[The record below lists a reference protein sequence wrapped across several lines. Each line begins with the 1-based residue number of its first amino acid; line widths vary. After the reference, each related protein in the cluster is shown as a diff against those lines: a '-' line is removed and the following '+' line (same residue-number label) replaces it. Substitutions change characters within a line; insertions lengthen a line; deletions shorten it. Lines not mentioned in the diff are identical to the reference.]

1 MADAKRST
9 ITTNNSSSGGGS
21 GSSSSNSGSTS
32 KSRKSKTDLIR
43 SLVGSYLKARNY
55 SVTDRYRKSDLILT
69 QSTEQIVMNTAIKN
83 DTSIVNSFL
92 YSNICL
98 NSNIALVEQHFAK
111 FAKFV
116 RNQPEPIRT
125 ELNDIIPP
133 LLCHLYIEMLKG
145 RDWRPAIEFLRK
157 HAPLVGKVEPS
168 TGPAGSSPLFML
180 NQQKIN
186 GTIDSVPLGA
196 DGSVQMPSVA
206 AAAVHSAAIVFSPG
220 RSSDTA
226 RFESYRRLIHK
237 LSQIARFQDCESEP
251 LFVQFRSCQTQ
262 LRFRSA
268 SIAALR
274 QYLAKHGHSLLLQT
288 LRTWFYFDT
297 SDDKNFVDC
306 QPDSASVTQ
315 LDSTVGRS
323 QAVRSNS
330 SNGQLNGSSLPMEVD
345 DGPEAGSKRSEPEY
359 DFAEHTEREN
369 ERYLL
374 FNGFNTRY
382 LRYKMFDAEN
392 GTTPNDRIGSATLGD
407 DDDEDEDTQTSQSGV
422 SEPQQQQ
429 QNDPVTGSIGM
440 DGMFPRMD
448 SQERLRRLKESAE
461 KLSIYQRPLCV
472 YSLENVGQQLTSMAI
487 DSGCCHVASGFE
499 DTTIMLWSTNRSTQ
513 MGRKPYA
520 SFRDRQCC
528 WNVTSCDSRF
538 SESDESDDEYADGV
552 NRRDELAEHRIDRD
566 REDRQRDG
574 TSLLDDGIDSMFDMR
589 GPAGIKR
596 MNRLLPPHKRRL
608 TKRERWKQF
617 LDNRCLENTF
627 SETGGLCLRGHG
639 NAVTDLLFSE
649 YSPLLVSVSRD
660 CTMRAW
666 TGNDYTCRAI
676 YRGHNH
682 PIWCVAESPTGLY
695 FATGSRDTTARLW
708 STDRRFPLQMYV
720 GHTQD
725 VDTVAFHPNG
735 NYLATGSTDLS
746 VRLWCVTTGKLLR
759 IFTDCRQ
766 PVQRICFSP
775 DGKYLAAGGEEN
787 RVRIFDLTAGSQLT
801 ELKDHTAA
809 ITCITW
815 SKDSSHFV
823 SSSYHRAANL
833 ETRCA
838 CVDVFLCLICAYVVM
853 HGGYQG
859 GLQQG
864 RPIPPAGTTAMEDSG
879 PHRFT
884 NYLQSNQQQTTTP
897 NMIVQQHRHF
907 QHQCR
912 ICGVNE
918 GLRRCSRC
926 QIAYYCSVDH
936 QRIDWKVHKTECRSI
951 HQLQQPVPVQLHQQ
965 QNLQTLVIAS
975 DGQQQER
982 QLGNVFIP
990 SAAAATEPSD
1000 GGNFC
1005 VRAEMLQP
1013 NCSTHT
1019 ISGGFV
1025 PQTAN
1030 VNIATHPSLTQ
1041 LSAVDQNASG
1051 AIASISTLSSP
1062 ASVPSAHGNL
1072 HGGGGSVPAAAGTMC
1087 ARTQQPMIASDGS
1100 DSGDEFLNEL
1110 AVSKLFPIDA
1120 LASAEELADLDQLD
1134 VDHILNENNFLNNI
1148 NNLNVFDGTEQQ
1160 LQPDQLFEADFV
1172 FADVQKTD
1180 NNNRHFGT
1188 GFDRDGVA
1196 FQKNDNNNFVNGPV
1210 VLLASD
1216 GCEGNH
1222 DRQGV
1227 LDQTSN
1233 MQVAQS
1239 GSVML
1244 LQQPQ
1249 QQQQQQAQLEQ
1260 RTTKVQQLH
1269 QKQQLAAL
1277 LRQANS
1283 VVDGPILSK
1292 VDPSDSTLLLGSKQ
1306 DIRKGRTLQASNHGA
1321 TNGKPASGASVS
1333 GGSPVSVVNSVGGEP
1348 AQGILDLDSES
1359 LDEACRSL
1367 IRDMNEYGV
1376 CVLDN
1381 FLGQER
1387 GLQVLD
1393 EVTGMYSSGVFRDG
1407 QLVSNRG
1414 GNNLRHIRG
1423 DKITWIGGKEPGCSS
1438 IGYLINR
1445 VDAVITNCK
1454 RMKNN
1459 GKLGR
1464 YNIKE
1469 RTKAMVACYP
1479 GSGSHYVK
1487 HVDNPNRD
1495 GRCIT
1500 AIYYLNLDWDVRES
1514 GGLLRIFPEGCNDR
1528 VADIE
1533 PIFDRILFFWSDR
1546 RNPHE
1551 VQPAHRTR
1559 YAITLWY
1566 LDAEE
1571 RESARLRYQRDCEN
1585 RFKA

>member
-1 MADAKRST
+1 MSNGSLYRKEDNELTPVQRGTNGKTHGTKMADAKRST
-9 ITTNNSSSGGGS
+9 ITMNNSSTSGGS
-21 GSSSSNSGSTS
+21 GSSSSNSASTSS

-43 SLVGSYLKARNY
+43 SIVGSYLKARNY

-83 DTSIVNSFL
+83 DTSMVNSFL

-98 NSNIALVEQHFAK
+98 NTNLMQVEQHFAK

-116 RNQPEPIRT
+116 RNQPEPIRA
-125 ELNDIIPP
+125 ELFEIIPP

-157 HAPLVGKVEPS
+157 HAPLVGKVESSAMP
-168 TGPAGSSPLFML
+168 PASSPLLLL

-186 GTIDSVPLGA
+186 GTIDGAPLGA
-196 DGSVQMPSVA
+196 EMSTLA
-206 AAAVHSAAIVFSPG
+206 AGGVVHSSAIVFAPG
-220 RSSDTA
+220 RPSDSA
-226 RFESYRRLIHK
+226 RMETYRRLIHR
-237 LSQIARFQDCESEP
+237 LSQITRFHECENEP

-262 LRFRSA
+262 LRLRSA
-268 SIAALR
+268 SIAAMR
-274 QYLAKHGHSLLLQT
+274 QYLAKHGHSLILQT
-288 LRTWFYFDT
+288 LRTWFFFDT
-297 SDDKNFVDC
+297 SDDKDFIDYRPDMVSSV
-306 QPDSASVTQ
+306 QPGPFD
-315 LDSTVGRS
+315 RS
-323 QAVRSNS
+323 QPSS
-330 SNGQLNGSSLPMEVD
+330 SNGQLNGISVSMEVD
-345 DGPEAGSKRSEPEY
+345 DGGAEPTQQRTEPEY
-359 DFAEHTEREN
+359 DFTEHTEHEN

-374 FNGFNTRY
+374 LNGFNARY
-382 LRYKMFDAEN
+382 LRYKMQDEEN
-392 GTTPNDRIGSATLGD
+392 GITANERLGSALFGE
-407 DDDEDEDTQTSQSGV
+407 DDDEDEYDNGMKDMQASHCGIA
-422 SEPQQQQ
+422 EQQQQ
-429 QNDPVTGSIGM
+429 QQEDPVASGGVDM
-440 DGMFPRMD
+440 DGMFPRMS

-461 KLSIYQRPLCV
+461 RLSLYQRPLCV
-472 YSLENVGQQLTSMAI
+472 YSLENVGNQLTSMAI
-487 DSGCCHVASGFE
+487 DPRCCHVASGFE
-499 DTTIMLWSTNRSTQ
+499 DSTIMLWSTNRSTQ

-520 SFRDRQCC
+520 SFRDRECC

-538 SESDESDDEYADGV
+538 SESDESEDECGLDGSSRDD
-552 NRRDELAEHRIDRD
+552 DRSNY
-566 REDRQRDG
+566 RSTAGEDRHRDG
-574 TSLLDDGIDSMFDMR
+574 TSLLDDGIDSMFDLKTR
-589 GPAGIKR
+589 KDIER
-596 MNRLLPPHKRRL
+596 MNKLLPPHKRRL
-608 TKRERWKQF
+608 TKRER
-617 LDNRCLENTF
+617 
-627 SETGGLCLRGHG
+627 
-639 NAVTDLLFSE
+639 
-649 YSPLLVSVSRD
+649 PLLVSVSRD

-666 TGNDYTCRAI
+666 VGSDYTCRAV
-676 YRGHNH
+676 YRGHNY

-695 FATGSRDTTARLW
+695 LATGSRDTTARLW

-735 NYLATGSTDLS
+735 SYLATGSTDLS
-746 VRLWCVTTGKLLR
+746 VRLWSVTSGNLVR

-815 SKDSSHFV
+815 STDSNHFPNV
-823 SSSYHRAANL
+823 LHNTANM
-833 ETRCA
+833 
-838 CVDVFLCLICAYVVM
+838 VVQE
-853 HGGYQG
+853 H
-859 GLQQG
+859 
-864 RPIPPAGTTAMEDSG
+864 P
-879 PHRFT
+879 
-884 NYLQSNQQQTTTP
+884 
-897 NMIVQQHRHF
+897 RHF

-912 ICGVNE
+912 ICGANE

-936 QRIDWKVHKTECRSI
+936 QRIDWKVHK
-951 HQLQQPVPVQLHQQ
+951 QP
-965 QNLQTLVIAS
+965 T
-975 DGQQQER
+975 
-982 QLGNVFIP
+982 
-990 SAAAATEPSD
+990 
-1000 GGNFC
+1000 
-1005 VRAEMLQP
+1005 
-1013 NCSTHT
+1013 
-1019 ISGGFV
+1019 
-1025 PQTAN
+1025 
-1030 VNIATHPSLTQ
+1030 
-1041 LSAVDQNASG
+1041 
-1051 AIASISTLSSP
+1051 
-1062 ASVPSAHGNL
+1062 
-1072 HGGGGSVPAAAGTMC
+1072 
-1087 ARTQQPMIASDGS
+1087 IASDGS

-1160 LQPDQLFEADFV
+1160 QQQSLQPEQLIEPELTV
-1172 FADVQKTD
+1172 TTD
-1180 NNNRHFGT
+1180 NLNQNVDSSAT
-1188 GFDRDGVA
+1188 DTNA
-1196 FQKNDNNNFVNGPV
+1196 FLNNNFV
-1210 VLLASD
+1210 D
-1216 GCEGNH
+1216 
-1222 DRQGV
+1222 
-1227 LDQTSN
+1227 
-1233 MQVAQS
+1233 
-1239 GSVML
+1239 
-1244 LQQPQ
+1244 
-1249 QQQQQQAQLEQ
+1249 
-1260 RTTKVQQLH
+1260 
-1269 QKQQLAAL
+1269 
-1277 LRQANS
+1277 
-1283 VVDGPILSK
+1283 
-1292 VDPSDSTLLLGSKQ
+1292 
-1306 DIRKGRTLQASNHGA
+1306 
-1321 TNGKPASGASVS
+1321 
-1333 GGSPVSVVNSVGGEP
+1333 
-1348 AQGILDLDSES
+1348 
-1359 LDEACRSL
+1359 DEACYSL

-1414 GNNLRHIRG
+1414 ANNLRHIRG

-1445 VDAVITNCK
+1445 
-1454 RMKNN
+1454 
-1459 GKLGR
+1459 
-1464 YNIKE
+1464 
-1469 RTKAMVACYP
+1469 AMVACYP

-1500 AIYYLNLDWDVRES
+1500 AIYYLNLDWDVRKS

-1585 RFKA
+1585 RFNSKAQ